1 VTELKLTYG
10 VQSSPL
16 DETFD
21 QVKTRM
27 RQDYGKLMDSWPG
40 GVYTHDFIQKTHT
53 ARDWFNAGR
62 VTNLRAQITFAG
74 AHPGTGSKIVC
85 ATEEVLTLQQAG
97 FSNTAQAIAGGMAA

>member
-1 VTELKLTYG
+1 
-10 VQSSPL
+10 
-16 DETFD
+16 
-21 QVKTRM
+21 
-27 RQDYGKLMDSWPG
+27 
-40 GVYTHDFIQKTHT
+40 
-53 ARDWFNAGR
+53 